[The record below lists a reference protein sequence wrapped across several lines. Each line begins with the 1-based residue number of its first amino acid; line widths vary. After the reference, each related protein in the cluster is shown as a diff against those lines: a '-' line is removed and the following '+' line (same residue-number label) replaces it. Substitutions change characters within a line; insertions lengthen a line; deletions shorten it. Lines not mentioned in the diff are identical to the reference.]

1 MDSVVQ
7 SSADTFVDHLG
18 IPHGEDLLAEEQ
30 DYGYEI
36 GSGSEDDCD
45 SDEGLDMK
53 VMLQIWEPK
62 MARSHGMRMICMRR
76 VMMSFNCSKLGILVV
91 VL

>member
-7 SSADTFVDHLG
+7 LSADTFVDHLG
-18 IPHGEDLLAEEQ
+18 IPHDEDLLAEEQ

-45 SDEGLDMK
+45 SDEG
-53 VMLQIWEPK
+53 
-62 MARSHGMRMICMRR
+62 
-76 VMMSFNCSKLGILVV
+76 
-91 VL
+91 

>member
-7 SSADTFVDHLG
+7 SSADTFVDHLV

-36 GSGSEDDCD
+36 GSGS
-45 SDEGLDMK
+45 
-53 VMLQIWEPK
+53 
-62 MARSHGMRMICMRR
+62 
-76 VMMSFNCSKLGILVV
+76 
-91 VL
+91 